1 MKELFI
7 RCVCHSLDHQVVLSY
22 DANDPDDVYLE
33 MHLTDYDRWW
43 QRLWRAVRYLVGRPC
58 RYGDWDEV
66 LIGPEKAV
74 ELRTFLCDFLK
85 AWNRSEKER
94 KKNG

>member
-7 RCVCHSLDHQVVLSY
+7 RCACHSVDHQIVFSY

-33 MHLTDYDRWW
+33 VHLTDYDHWW
-43 QRLWRAVRYLVGRPC
+43 QRMWRAIRYVFGRPC

-66 LIGPEKAV
+66 LIGSEKAI
-74 ELRTFLCDFLK
+74 EIGAFLCNFVE
-85 AWNRSEKER
+85 AWDRVETER
-94 KKNG
+94 KKSE